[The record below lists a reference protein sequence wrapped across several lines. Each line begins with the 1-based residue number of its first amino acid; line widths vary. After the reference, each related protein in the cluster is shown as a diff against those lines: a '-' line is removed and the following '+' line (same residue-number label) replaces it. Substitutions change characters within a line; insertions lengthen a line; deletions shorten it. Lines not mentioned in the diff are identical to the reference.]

1 MHLADFD
8 FALPRELIADRPAEP
23 REAARLLVL
32 PAAGGLSDRHI
43 ADLPELVRPGDLL
56 VFNDTKVI
64 PARLVGRRGLATVE
78 ITLAHDL
85 GGGAW
90 SVYAK
95 GARRL
100 HPGDRLAFAANFFAE
115 IASKTPEGAVTL
127 RFDRE
132 GEAFRAA
139 LLRYGAMPL
148 PPYIR
153 RPRGGDPR
161 DRSDYQTI
169 FARAE
174 GAVAAPTAG
183 LHFTPAL
190 LAAIAAGGA
199 EWVTV
204 TLHVGPGT
212 FLPVKEEDPRDHPMH
227 AEWGIVTAEA
237 ASRINQARARGGRII
252 AIGTTSLRLLETAA
266 AESGEVAEFCGE
278 TRLFILP
285 GYPFRAIDLLL
296 TNFHLPRSTLLML
309 VAALAG
315 LDRIKAA
322 YAHAAL
328 SGYRFFSYGDACLIE
343 APRRSSLSP
352 TGGEG
357 WGEGAD
363 SRALAD
369 THLTFPSPLSAQAQ
383 LAPAGPAHLRCAGDG
398 PLPLPPKGRRGAKG
412 DR

>member
-8 FALPRELIADRPAEP
+8 FDLPRELIADRPAEP

-32 PAAGGLSDRHI
+32 PAAGGLRDRRI
-43 ADLPELVRPGDLL
+43 ADLPDLVRPGDLL

-64 PARLVGRRGLATVE
+64 PARLVGRRGLATIE
-78 ITLAHDL
+78 ITLARDL
-85 GGGAW
+85 GGGMWHA
-90 SVYAK
+90 YAK

-100 HPGDRLAFAANFFAE
+100 HLGDRIDFAADFSAE
-115 IASKTPEGAVTL
+115 IVGKTPEGAVTL

-132 GEAFRAA
+132 GGAFRAA
-139 LLRYGAMPL
+139 LLRHGAMPL
-148 PPYIR
+148 PPYIK
-153 RPRGGDPR
+153 RPRGGDVR
-161 DRSDYQTI
+161 DRGDYQTI
-169 FARAE
+169 FARAD
-174 GAVAAPTAG
+174 GAVATPTAG

-190 LAAIAAGGA
+190 LAAIAARGA

-212 FLPVKEEDPRDHPMH
+212 FRPVKAEDPREHPMH
-227 AEWGIVTAEA
+227 AEWGMVAAEA
-237 ASRINQARARGGRII
+237 ASRINGARARGGRII
-252 AIGTTSLRLLETAA
+252 AVGTTSLRLLESAA
-266 AESGEVAEFCGE
+266 AASGVVAEFCGD

-285 GYPFRAIDLLL
+285 GYRFRAIDLLL
-296 TNFHLPRSTLLML
+296 TNFHLPRSTLFML

-343 APRRSSLSP
+343 APPGYSLSP
-352 TGGEG
+352 IGGEG

-369 THLTFPSPLSAQAQ
+369 THLTLPL
-383 LAPAGPAHLRCAGDG
+383 LRNG
-398 PLPLPPKGRRGAKG
+398 PLPLPPEGRRGAKG

>member
-8 FALPRELIADRPAEP
+8 FALPRELVALRPAEP

-32 PAAGGLSDRHI
+32 PAAGGLKDRHI
-43 ADLPELVRPGDLL
+43 ADLPTLVRRGDLL

-64 PARLVGRRGLATVE
+64 PARLVGKRGQARIEL
-78 ITLAHDL
+78 TLAHDR

-100 HPGDRLAFAANFFAE
+100 KPGERIDFAADFSAE
-115 IASKTPEGAVTL
+115 IVDKSAEGAVTL

-139 LLRYGAMPL
+139 LLRYGRMPL
-148 PPYIR
+148 PPYIK
-153 RPRGGDPR
+153 RPPSGDPR
-161 DRSDYQTI
+161 GDEQDHGDYQTI
-169 FARAE
+169 FARTE

-190 LAAIAAGGA
+190 MAAIAARGA
-199 EWVTV
+199 RWVTV

-212 FLPVKEEDPRDHPMH
+212 FLPVKSEDPREHKMH
-227 AEWGIVTAEA
+227 AEWGLVTAET
-237 ASRINQARARGGRII
+237 ASQINEARAEGGRII
-252 AIGTTSLRLLETAA
+252 AIGTTSLRLLESAA
-266 AESGEVAEFCGE
+266 AETGAVAEFSGE

-285 GYPFRAIDLLL
+285 GYRFRAIDLLF

-322 YAHAAL
+322 YAHAIAER
-328 SGYRFFSYGDACLIE
+328 YRFFSYGDACLIE
-343 APRRSSLSP
+343 A
-352 TGGEG
+352 
-357 WGEGAD
+357 
-363 SRALAD
+363 SR
-369 THLTFPSPLSAQAQ
+369 
-383 LAPAGPAHLRCAGDG
+383 
-398 PLPLPPKGRRGAKG
+398 
-412 DR
+412 